1 METGIHQLTAGYA
14 LDALDPE
21 ERRLYEEHLLG
32 CEHCQEELASF
43 AEVTA
48 ALALAAAGPEPP
60 AGLRD
65 RILAGARTE
74 RQNVVPLE
82 SRRRPFLVPAIGAVA
97 ALAAAVAI
105 GLGLYAASL
114 SNDLDDARSAVERLS
129 DPDAETVA
137 LTGARGRLVVRP
149 DGEAVLVLA
158 GLPERPGKT
167 YAVWVIAGGA
177 APQPAG
183 LFDAASDATVVDVE
197 RPVPDDAVVAVS
209 VEDGPVPAP
218 TTDPIVT
225 SEPA

>member
-43 AEVTA
+43 GEVTA

-65 RILAGARTE
+65 RIVAGARTE
-74 RQNVVPLE
+74 RQNVVPLQ
-82 SRRRPFLVPAIGAVA
+82 SRRRTFLVPAIGAVA

-149 DGEAVLVLA
+149 NGDAVLVLA

-167 YAVWVIAGGA
+167 YAVWVIAGGP
-177 APQPAG
+177 PQPAG
-183 LFDAASDATVVDVE
+183 LFDDASGATVVEVE

-225 SEPA
+225 SQPA

>member
-21 ERRLYEEHLLG
+21 ERRRYEEHLLG
-32 CEHCQEELASF
+32 CEHCREELASF

-48 ALALAAAGPEPP
+48 ALAVAASGPEPP
-60 AGLRD
+60 SGLRE
-65 RILAGARTE
+65 RILTGARSE
-74 RQNVVPLE
+74 RQNVVPLGPQ
-82 SRRRPFLVPAIGAVA
+82 RRGFLVPAIGAVA

-105 GLGLYAASL
+105 GLGLYAATL
-114 SNDLDDARSAVERLS
+114 SNDLDDARSALEQLS
-129 DPDAETVA
+129 DPQAQTVA
-137 LTGARGRLVVRP
+137 LAGARGRLVVGP
-149 DGEAVLVLA
+149 DRKAVLVLA

-177 APQPAG
+177 PQPAG
-183 LFDAASDATVVDVE
+183 LFEAASDATVVEVE

-225 SEPA
+225 SQPA